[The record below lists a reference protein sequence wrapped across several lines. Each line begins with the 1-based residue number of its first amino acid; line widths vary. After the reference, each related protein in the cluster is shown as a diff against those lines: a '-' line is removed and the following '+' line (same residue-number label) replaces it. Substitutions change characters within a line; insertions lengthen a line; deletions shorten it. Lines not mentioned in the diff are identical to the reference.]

1 MNKIFNILV
10 AIIALTVMAPG
21 HAEVNKKDLECLARN
36 IYYEAGMESEEGKAA
51 VGLVT
56 INRSRDDKFPK
67 SICGVVSQRT
77 IKSHY
82 KTVSITKVQHDSIG
96 RKKLVTEDHTVVTS
110 QTICQFSWQCGRV
123 GQIDKNDEH
132 WDSSL
137 RVARELLEGGYNNLR
152 DRFADAMYF
161 HNTQVKPAWAKQK
174 QRIEKIGSHIFYAD
188 RN

>member
-82 KTVSITKVQHDSIG
+82 KTIQIIIQQYATKANAYS
-96 RKKLVTEDHTVVTS
+96 RK
-110 QTICQFSWQCGRV
+110 
-123 GQIDKNDEH
+123 
-132 WDSSL
+132 
-137 RVARELLEGGYNNLR
+137 EG
-152 DRFADAMYF
+152 
-161 HNTQVKPAWAKQK
+161 
-174 QRIEKIGSHIFYAD
+174 
-188 RN
+188 

>member
-1 MNKIFNILV
+1 MNKIFNILI
-10 AIIALTVMAPG
+10 AIIALTAMAPG

-67 SICGVVSQRT
+67 SICGVVSQKT

-82 KTVSITKVQHDSIG
+82 KTVSVTKVQHDSIG

-123 GQIDKNDEH
+123 AQIDKNDEH
-132 WDSSL
+132 WNSSL

-188 RN
+188 HN